1 MITKQLEDMIDKFEM
16 YDNTDTDNISIYIL
30 NGRTGEK
37 KEYTKVGYLKWA
49 LNMCFEFNNF
59 YFHKYDDV
67 NGKEFLGKRVNEFL
81 DLILPLES
89 SFKFSYCRKDHD
101 LRYNYK
107 KIIQDS
113 ELKTLYYTNYY
124 IFHDKQGT
132 SSIGLFKLFKELWQ
146 FITEEADLPDGPGQ
160 YADEI
165 NLMRLIK
172 DAQIDDKKAT
182 ITGKEEIKLT
192 SEEYLRY
199 VGQKVEKEKQ
209 EADNETNETIKAI
222 ESWLSSTSFKD
233 FYEAISAEVI
243 GQESLK
249 EVVTN
254 VYLYLK
260 NVVSQVPINQ
270 NMLLTA
276 PSGCGKTETYRALKA
291 YFKDKIP
298 NLMFK
303 LVDSTELTETG
314 YKGKDASSILTQFAK
329 EKNLDPI
336 GFIFLDEFDKKMLP
350 SVSGGQNVNKAVQS
364 ALLTMIEGAPI
375 NIELNNG
382 KEVFTVNTDRLMF
395 IGMGA
400 FSDFR
405 ENRNEKEDTEDPFS
419 EPRETYYKALS
430 RDDMMEVGASS
441 ELLGRFPYIINYN
454 HLSGE
459 ALDLVIQKCIKKA
472 QKESNLKTLEVKE
485 PMVSKLKA
493 SANSKYGCR
502 LITSTLKTVIL
513 KAYSKE
519 LFNSN
524 DMVSLTIYDEDKYQ
538 FS

>member
-1 MITKQLEDMIDKFEM
+1 MITKQLEDIIDEFEICR
-16 YDNTDTDNISIYIL
+16 NTDKEEVLIYVL

-67 NGKEFLGKRVNEFL
+67 NGKEFSEKRVSEFL
-81 DLILPLES
+81 DLILPLENN
-89 SFKFSYCRKDHD
+89 FKFSYCRKDHD

-107 KIIQDS
+107 KIMQDS
-113 ELKTLYYTNYY
+113 KLKALYYTNYY
-124 IFHDKQGT
+124 IFHNKRGT
-132 SSIGLFKLFKELWQ
+132 SSIGLFKLFKEMWQ
-146 FITEEADLPDGPGQ
+146 FIIEEGDYPNSSEQ
-160 YADEI
+160 YNDEI
-165 NLMRLIK
+165 NLMCSIK
-172 DAQIDDKKAT
+172 DAQINDRKDCESYDKNYY
-182 ITGKEEIKLT
+182 KEQFPKKKLT
-192 SEEYLRY
+192 
-199 VGQKVEKEKQ
+199 VEKEKQ
-209 EADNETNETIKAI
+209 EADNETDKTIKAI
-222 ESWLSSTSFKD
+222 ESWLSSTSFKE
-233 FYEAISAEVI
+233 FYNAIRAEVI

-249 EVVTN
+249 EVVAN

-260 NVVSQVPINQ
+260 NIVVQAPINQ

-298 NLMFK
+298 DLAFA

-314 YKGKDASSILTQFAK
+314 YKGKDASSILMPFAK
-329 EKNLDPI
+329 EKNSNPI
-336 GFIFLDEFDKKMLP
+336 GLIFLDEFDKKMLP
-350 SVSGGQNVNKAVQS
+350 SIGSGQNVNKAVQS

-375 NIELNNG
+375 GIELNNG
-382 KEVFTVNTDRLMF
+382 KEIFTVNTDRLMF
-395 IGMGA
+395 VGMGA

-405 ENRNEKEDTEDPFS
+405 EDRNEKEDAEDPFS
-419 EPRETYYKALS
+419 EPKETYYKALD

-441 ELLGRFPYIINYN
+441 ELLGRFPYIVNYN

-459 ALDLVIQKCIKKA
+459 ALDSVIQKCIKKA
-472 QKESNLKTLEVKE
+472 QRESNLKKLEVKE
-485 PMVSKLKA
+485 PMMSKLKA

-519 LFNSN
+519 LFNS
-524 DMVSLTIYDEDKYQ
+524 DSMTSLTIYDEDKFQ